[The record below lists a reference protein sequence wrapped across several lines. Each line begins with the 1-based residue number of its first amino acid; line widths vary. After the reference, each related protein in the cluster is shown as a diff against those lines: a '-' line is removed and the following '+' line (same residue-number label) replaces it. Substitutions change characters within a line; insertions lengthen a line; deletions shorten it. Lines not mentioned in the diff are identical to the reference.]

1 MRNKRLKFFLNY
13 YRFIIK
19 ISHLITV
26 PLWIVM
32 LLLIVCGQALF
43 GIILGIVGT
52 IIVTYLYMNAK
63 KKIKIL
69 LSDNVISAVVKET
82 FGDSAKYYPN
92 GRVIPGP
99 MAFPF
104 SDDTVRGG
112 DRIKA
117 VYNGLNIEL
126 SDVELKNE
134 RAANSKEPNAGI
146 FFRGQWLI
154 CDVGKELSGEVFI
167 SANERN
173 GKRCLK
179 SDVTM
184 NNKEFND
191 CFSVKARVPEEAYH
205 MLTPH
210 MMEYILE
217 MAHKANGQV
226 YMAFLRN
233 GKIHIA
239 VHNNYDIFALSET
252 KADYETLHQKFLGEL
267 RWFVDVVDALP
278 LEDTLYKKEINV

>member
-1 MRNKRLKFFLNY
+1 MRKKRLTLSLNY

-19 ISHLITV
+19 LSHLTTL
-26 PLWIVM
+26 PLWIVS
-32 LLLIVCGQALF
+32 LLLIVFGREFF

-52 IIVTYLYMNAK
+52 VIVTFVFMNAK
-63 KKIKIL
+63 SKINKL
-69 LSDNVISAVVKET
+69 LADHVIGNVVKET
-82 FGDSAKYYPN
+82 FGDSAKYYQN

-104 SDDTVRGG
+104 SYDTVRGG

-134 RAANSKEPNAGI
+134 RAANNKEPNAGI

-154 CDVGKELSGEVFI
+154 CDLGKELSGEIFV
-167 SANERN
+167 SAKAES
-173 GKRCLK
+173 GKSYLK

-184 NNKEFND
+184 NHKAFDD
-191 CFSVKARVPEEAYH
+191 CFTVKARVPEEAYH

-226 YMAFLRN
+226 YMAFLRS

-239 VHNNYDIFALSET
+239 VNNNYDIFTLSDT
-252 KADYETLHQKFLGEL
+252 KADYETLHQKFLDEL
-267 RWFVDVVDALP
+267 RWFVEAIDALP
-278 LEDTLYKKEINV
+278 LEDTLYKKEIDV